1 MSSAKAPHGRLGV
14 WVTGTGAVSCVG
26 MGSQALWEHTLH
38 NRPGLQ
44 AGLGPVPPN
53 ARGKQEA
60 SQSPALQFAVPAA
73 RESLAAAG
81 WDGMRPSDGLILA
94 STTGQITDWEH
105 ALLNF
110 VLGKVEVE
118 QVAPACRRLPLGSL
132 LADLQSKLGH
142 TGPATLV
149 SSSCA
154 AATQALGLAALW
166 LNSGKVQRCLV
177 GGVEV
182 LCDLTLHGF
191 RCLQLLAKE
200 QCAPFSSTRGGIQLS
215 EGAAFLCLERASTGL
230 ARLSG
235 AGFSTDAHH
244 MTAPHPEGEGSRKAM
259 QRALHSAG
267 LQPQQIDW
275 VHAHGTGSTHN
286 DSAEAAAIRSLFG
299 SGQSA
304 PWVSAT
310 KPIHGHALGAS
321 GALEAVV
328 CVEALRHQIVLPT
341 FGLTDPDPALGL
353 RHPSGALPSALR
365 HVLKNTLGFGGAN
378 AALVF
383 SSPTAEGA

>member
-1 MSSAKAPHGRLGV
+1 
-14 WVTGTGAVSCVG
+14 
-26 MGSQALWEHTLH
+26 
-38 NRPGLQ
+38 
-44 AGLGPVPPN
+44 
-53 ARGKQEA
+53 
-60 SQSPALQFAVPAA
+60 
-73 RESLAAAG
+73 
-81 WDGMRPSDGLILA
+81 
-94 STTGQITDWEH
+94 
-105 ALLNF
+105 
-110 VLGKVEVE
+110 
-118 QVAPACRRLPLGSL
+118 
-132 LADLQSKLGH
+132 
-142 TGPATLV
+142 
-149 SSSCA
+149 
-154 AATQALGLAALW
+154 
-166 LNSGKVQRCLV
+166 
-177 GGVEV
+177 
-182 LCDLTLHGF
+182 LTIHGF
-191 RCLQLLAKE
+191 RCLQLLASE
-200 QCAPFSSTRGGIQLS
+200 QCAPFSSRRGGIQLS

-259 QRALHSAG
+259 QRALRSAG

-286 DSAEAAAIRSLFG
+286 DSAEAAAIGSLFG
-299 SGQSA
+299 NGDAA

-353 RHPSGALPSALR
+353 RHPPATVPTALR

-383 SSPTAEGA
+383 SAADSHAPHMEDA